1 MTTAARA
8 LSRRLHDSGW
18 RSQVNANRCRVL
30 FSEPLR
36 ASGRSLPLAIGSS
49 GDAGAGPML
58 GTLIE
63 HLLGD
68 TTLPGLPIAFVLGAA
83 VGAEREW
90 RQSTAAGLRS
100 CVLVSVAAAAFADL
114 MVSRADPVS
123 LGAGFG
129 AIATGV
135 GFLGAGAIL
144 REGANIRGLSTA
156 ATIWCVAAIGAQA
169 GAGETVGAI
178 WLTILVLLINTVLK
192 PLQRLIRRRR
202 PAVPSAQ
209 DAALEG

>member
-1 MTTAARA
+1 MLEA
-8 LSRRLHDSGW
+8 L
-18 RSQVNANRCRVL
+18 
-30 FSEPLR
+30 
-36 ASGRSLPLAIGSS
+36 LA
-49 GDAGAGPML
+49 
-58 GTLIE
+58 
-63 HLLGD
+63 HLAGD
-68 TTLPGLPIAFVLGAA
+68 TTLPGLPLAFALGAM

-90 RQSTAAGLRS
+90 RQTTASGLRS

-114 MVSRADPVS
+114 MATRVEASN

-135 GFLGAGAIL
+135 GFLGAGAIM
-144 REGANIRGLSTA
+144 REGASVRGLSTA

-178 WLTILVLLINTVLK
+178 WLTILVLLINLVLR
-192 PLQRLIRRRR
+192 PVQRLIRRNR
-202 PAVPSAQ
+202 PAQRSAE

>member
-1 MTTAARA
+1 M
-8 LSRRLHDSGW
+8 
-18 RSQVNANRCRVL
+18 
-30 FSEPLR
+30 
-36 ASGRSLPLAIGSS
+36 GR
-49 GDAGAGPML
+49 AGAVL
-58 GTLIE
+58 QELLIG
-63 HLLGD
+63 LAGD
-68 TTLPGLPIAFVLGAA
+68 TTLPGLPIAFLLGAL

-90 RQSTAAGLRS
+90 RQTNAAGLRS
-100 CVLVSVAAAAFADL
+100 CVLISIAAAAFADL
-114 MVSRADPVS
+114 MVTRVEASN

-129 AIATGV
+129 AVATGV

-178 WLTILVLLINTVLK
+178 WLTILVLLINTLMRPV
-192 PLQRLIRRRR
+192 QRVIRRRR
-202 PAVPSAQ
+202 PVQRSAE